1 MTKKIS
7 VDEAMRFLNEFL
19 AHNDIE
25 LESNKQPTINY
36 SKLKVAKVAKI
47 AKVAKVTPVKQMV
60 LLEDFTV
67 KGDRM
72 ILNNV
77 SILSKKA
84 YSAEKVKGTTMLTI
98 VVIVSQAQKDA
109 ITAFHKSN

>member
-25 LESNKQPTINY
+25 LESNKPTVNY
-36 SKLKVAKVAKI
+36 SKVKVTKVAKI
-47 AKVAKVTPVKQMV
+47 AKVASGKII
-60 LLEDFTV
+60 LAEDFTV

-84 YSAEKVKGTTMLTI
+84 YSAEKAKGTPMQTI

>member
-25 LESNKQPTINY
+25 LESNKPTVNY
-36 SKLKVAKVAKI
+36 SKVKVAKVAKI
-47 AKVAKVTPVKQMV
+47 AKVTPVKQMV

-84 YSAEKVKGTTMLTI
+84 YSAEKAKGTPMHTI
-98 VVIVSQAQKDA
+98 VVIISQAQKDA

>member
-19 AHNDIE
+19 AREGIE
-25 LESNKQPTINY
+25 LESNKPIVNY
-36 SKLKVAKVAKI
+36 SKVKVVKVAKI
-47 AKVAKVTPVKQMV
+47 AKVASGKII
-60 LLEDFTV
+60 LADDFTV

-72 ILNNV
+72 ILNSV

-84 YSAEKVKGTTMLTI
+84 YSAEKAKGTPMHTI
-98 VVIVSQAQKDA
+98 VVIISQAQKDA